1 MKIDIT
7 EILNGR
13 VEIMGFQYSF
23 DETSLGDA
31 EYALLPDDIKLAENG
46 IHVEG
51 TVSEHNGYMTLW
63 AKVSAEYTT
72 VCGRCLDELHEVCE
86 FEIERIIRSGS
97 ALNASASFYD
107 EEDEWDGV
115 TEDLLYV
122 SESSVCPD
130 IDIMETL
137 SLNLP
142 LYHLCSDDCEGLCPI
157 CGKKLSEKACTCLED
172 EKNKKEID
180 PRLAKLQKL
189 LENPEKV

>member
-1 MKIDIT
+1 MRIDIT

-13 VEIMGFQYSF
+13 KEQLNFDYRF
-23 DETSLGDA
+23 DESALGDA

-46 IHVEG
+46 IRVKG
-51 TVSEHNGYMTLW
+51 TVTDNNGYMTLS
-63 AKVSAEYTT
+63 ALVSAEYIRA
-72 VCGRCLDELHEVCE
+72 CGRCLDELHEVCE

-97 ALNASASFYD
+97 ALNTSAAMYD
-107 EEDEWDGV
+107 DDEDWDGV

-122 SESSVCPD
+122 SDSAVCPD
-130 IDIMETL
+130 LDIMETL

-142 LYHLCSDDCEGLCPI
+142 LYHLCDDNCEGLCPF
-157 CGKKLSEKACTCLED
+157 CGKKLRDKACTCVED